1 MAEVILLHGSS
12 KLCLCL
18 HKTLNKRSL
27 EQGANGLTLRMTLR
41 ITVGSFAEQNWM
53 KEKRWDI
60 LIPK

>member
-1 MAEVILLHGSS
+1 MVVLRFVFG
-12 KLCLCL
+12 L

-27 EQGANGLTLRMTLR
+27 EQGTNGLTLRMTLR
-41 ITVGSFAEQNWM
+41 ITAASFAEQNWM